1 MTCKF
6 FMCIVCHI
14 QIFHDYLILFIYF
27 IKLEKCKKKGILWLC
42 QECQGCAKLAIKYP
56 GIMLNK
62 FKVSLFQANFSLSN
76 LKPLVVRSYI

>member
-1 MTCKF
+1 
-6 FMCIVCHI
+6 MCIVYHI

-27 IKLEKCKKKGILWLC
+27 KKKKKKGILWLC

-62 FKVSLFQANFSLSN
+62 FKVNLFQANFSLSN